1 MSLIKS
7 RGDSNAA
14 SKGGSTDA
22 PSGEAAM
29 LGYTKV
35 PFPGELPAQSNS
47 DVGIT
52 SGSKYTAQ
60 QGTNID
66 SYSHQAKKP
75 DAKSG
80 S

>member
-1 MSLIKS
+1 MALIKS
-7 RGDSNAA
+7 RDGSNAA
-14 SKGGSTDA
+14 TKGGSTDA
-22 PSGEAAM
+22 PSGDATM

-35 PFPGELPAQSNS
+35 PFPGELPAQSNA

-52 SGSKYTAQ
+52 SGSKYVAN
-60 QGTNID
+60 QGTNLD

-75 DAKSG
+75 DAKTG